1 MHHDPKQREIQHL
14 AYRLWEK
21 SGKPSGHSR
30 HFWEKAR
37 YMLWHAR
44 ARVREFHVTSH
55 DGQHT

>member
-1 MHHDPKQREIQHL
+1 MREL

-21 SGKPSGHSR
+21 AGRPSGMSH

-44 ARVREFHVTSH
+44 ARVREFHVT
-55 DGQHT
+55 DNPDAE

>member
-1 MHHDPKQREIQHL
+1 MRHDHRHEEMREL

-21 SGKPSGHSR
+21 AGRPSGMSH

-44 ARVREFHVTSH
+44 ARVREFHVT
-55 DGQHT
+55 DNPDAE